1 MLHSIHAT
9 FFGQWFEVSV
19 KLALNRHGHLNKSQ
33 QNYLISQ
40 TDTVPLT
47 SCPAISKALPVGLC
61 DADCRR

>member
-9 FFGQWFEVSV
+9 FFGERFEVSV

-47 SCPAISKALPVGLC
+47 S
-61 DADCRR
+61 

>member
-9 FFGQWFEVSV
+9 LFGERFEVSV
-19 KLALNRHGHLNKSQ
+19 NLALNRHGHLKSQ

-47 SCPAISKALPVGLC
+47 S
-61 DADCRR
+61 